1 MFKRILASSLKQV
14 AEHPMLVRIAF
25 LTWFVH
31 TLASFWRFG
40 YTFYVILEKNIDTSS
55 IDGTLW
61 QYARAIFETSLDH
74 ISFWLWFFLLFLG
87 VIAYVILY
95 PIGHGMMIAYA
106 QTESKS
112 QSLKIALQRYFTI
125 TITEWILS
133 VMTLWSR
140 HLLALRYFYTRDI
153 LDNILIQIFVF
164 LVGTFTLWLSF
175 LYSYANISSVT
186 DTFASSRPAEQA
198 QETLK
203 YSTKIAMA
211 HPLTTLKFLLLSI
224 ILEIRFFLTTF
235 FVIAIPSF
243 LIRVGLQLW
252 LINSDSVVTIVLWTV
267 GILLVA
273 SIYINSIIDA
283 FFTVYRY
290 KLYKE
295 LQIID
300 E

>member
-31 TLASFWRFG
+31 TLASFWRFW
-40 YTFYVILEKNIDTSS
+40 YTFYVILEKNIDISS

-61 QYARAIFETSLDH
+61 QYARAIFETALDH
-74 ISFWLWFFLLFLG
+74 ISFWLWFFLLLLG
-87 VIAYVILY
+87 VIAYVVLY
-95 PIGHGMMIAYA
+95 PIGHGMMVAYA

-112 QSLKIALQRYFTI
+112 QSIKIALQRYFTI

-133 VMTLWSR
+133 VMTLWSW
-140 HLLALRYFYTRDI
+140 HLLALRYFYHWGI
-153 LDNILIQIFVF
+153 LDNILIQIFIF

-175 LYSYANISSVT
+175 LYSYANVSAVT
-186 DTFASSRPAEQA
+186 DTFKSSRPVEQA

-203 YSTKIAMA
+203 YSTKLAMS
-211 HPLTTLKFLLLSI
+211 HPLTTLKFLILSI

-252 LINSDSVVTIVLWTV
+252 LINSDSVVNIVLWTV
-267 GILLVA
+267 WILLVA

-283 FFTVYRY
+283 FFTVYWY

-295 LQIID
+295 LQD
-300 E
+300 DKS